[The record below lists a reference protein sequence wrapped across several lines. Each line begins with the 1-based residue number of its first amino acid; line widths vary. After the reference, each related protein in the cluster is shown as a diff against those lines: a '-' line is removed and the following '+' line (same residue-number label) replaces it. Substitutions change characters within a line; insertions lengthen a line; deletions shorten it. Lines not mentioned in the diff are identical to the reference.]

1 MEKRFVLVIDWSI
14 DGSNEQS
21 VELFATK
28 KAAQK
33 FMKQDYYRV
42 CEEFDQ
48 QADDCDIAE
57 MSAECYENGTHAQN
71 YCLWHIYEKEVKNEE
86 MFD

>member
-1 MEKRFVLVIDWSI
+1 
-14 DGSNEQS
+14 
-21 VELFATK
+21 
-28 KAAQK
+28 
-33 FMKQDYYRV
+33 MKQDYYRV